1 MTKCDNASKK
11 CRLALRKRSFAHH
24 RRRIARKFFL
34 WGFTMRN
41 RELAI
46 RCLDAVGASLCL
58 ILALP
63 LLMIIP
69 ILIKLDS
76 PGPVFYK
83 QVRTGLNRRRRSHHT
98 VSIGVANG
106 RAHVDRRRDN
116 FYGKPFVIY
125 KFRTMEDGA
134 ERRSGAVWAMQDDP
148 RITSV
153 GRWLRRLHLD
163 EIPQFW
169 NVLRG
174 EMSLVGPRPERPEII
189 RNIVVEIPE
198 YPDRLKVKPGITGPA
213 QICLGYDSSL
223 DDVRRKVRLD
233 LLYVSNPTFRLQL
246 RVLALTLFKIFS
258 AASTI
263 DARLIDLH
271 LPAKRFQH
279 Q

>member
-1 MTKCDNASKK
+1 
-11 CRLALRKRSFAHH
+11 
-24 RRRIARKFFL
+24 
-34 WGFTMRN
+34 MRN

-46 RCLDAVGASLCL
+46 RCLDIVGASLFL

-69 ILIKLDS
+69 VLIKLDS

-83 QVRTGLNRRRRSHHT
+83 QVRTGINRRRRGHRT
-98 VSIGVANG
+98 VGAGVANG
-106 RAHVDRRRDN
+106 RAHADRRRDN

-148 RITSV
+148 RITAV

-174 EMSLVGPRPERPEII
+174 EMSLVGPRPERGHLCNRKHIGMPF
-189 RNIVVEIPE
+189 IVEV
-198 YPDRLKVKPGITGPA
+198 VTTA
-213 QICLGYDSSL
+213 
-223 DDVRRKVRLD
+223 
-233 LLYVSNPTFRLQL
+233 
-246 RVLALTLFKIFS
+246 
-258 AASTI
+258 
-263 DARLIDLH
+263 
-271 LPAKRFQH
+271 
-279 Q
+279 

>member
-1 MTKCDNASKK
+1 
-11 CRLALRKRSFAHH
+11 
-24 RRRIARKFFL
+24 
-34 WGFTMRN
+34 MRN

-46 RCLDAVGASLCL
+46 RCLDVVGASMCL

-83 QVRTGLNRRRRSHHT
+83 QVRTGLNRRRKSHHT
-98 VSIGVANG
+98 VSPGRANG
-106 RAHVDRRRDN
+106 RAEADRRRDD
-116 FYGKPFVIY
+116 FYGKPFFIY

-148 RITSV
+148 RITAV

-189 RNIVVEIPE
+189 RNIIVAIPE
-198 YPDRLKVKPGITGPA
+198 YPDRLNVKPGITGPA

-233 LLYVSNPTFRLQL
+233 LLYASNPTFLLQL
-246 RVLALTLFKIFS
+246 RVLALTLFKILS

-263 DARLIDLH
+263 DARLVDLH
-271 LPAKRFQH
+271 LHVKRLQH